1 MKIVNVEEM
10 RRIEQATDAG
20 GHSYAAMMDMAGRAV
35 ADSSAILMLGAPPK
49 TVLVLAGPGNNGGDG
64 LVAARY
70 LLDLGHEVTIYL
82 WRRDVK
88 GDENF
93 RLLKRRRRRGL
104 AILWADNDSD
114 FKNLRAEL
122 QRTDLV
128 IDALL
133 GTGAARPIEG
143 KLVELLAVAK
153 AEVTARRNPPPLS
166 EPEAGLLT
174 MPRFPLVE
182 AYTLGAP
189 PPQLP
194 SEEEGEEFDEDEE
207 FDEYDD
213 LDEGEEDEDE
223 AAIGSD
229 YEEEEEFDEEE
240 ELEALGPAWPLPRV
254 VAVDCPSGLN
264 CDTGALDP
272 AALAADLTVTF
283 AYPKWGHLQYP
294 GAGACGVLAV
304 VDIGC
309 PPELAVEVQTELVG
323 PRDIRRWLPPRPPDA
338 HKGTF
343 GKVMIVAGSL
353 NYTGAAY
360 LSGVAATR
368 AGAGLVTLAI
378 PAPLHT
384 ALASAL
390 PETTWLLLPGPTG
403 THSAGGVA
411 PLLAALDGYSALL
424 VGPGLTANVEAKGF
438 VERLFGP
445 EGLSKET
452 WRGRVVADAD
462 ALNILAMLPD
472 WPARLPPETILT
484 PHPGEMARLA
494 GTTAAEV
501 NAQRIGL
508 ARNWAATWGHIVL
521 LKGAHTVVAAADGR
535 AAVLPFALPTLATA
549 GSGDVLAGAIVAF
562 LGQGVPS
569 FEAAVCGAY
578 LHGHVGLVAGRV
590 TGHVGVVAGDLVAR
604 LPEALRQLYLGS

>member
-20 GHSYAAMMDMAGRAV
+20 GHSYAAMMDLAGRGV
-35 ADSSAILMLGAPPK
+35 ADSSAVLMLGTPPK
-49 TVLVLAGPGNNGGDG
+49 KALVLVGPGNNGGDG
-64 LVAARY
+64 LVAARH
-70 LLDLGHEVTIYL
+70 LLELGHEVTIYI

-104 AILWADNDSD
+104 AILWADNDPE
-114 FKNLRAEL
+114 FTNLRAEL

-133 GTGAARPIEG
+133 GTGATRPIEG
-143 KLVELLAVAK
+143 KLADLLAVARV
-153 AEVTARRNPPPLS
+153 EITARRNPPPLP
-166 EPEAGLLT
+166 EPEPGLLT

-182 AYTLGAP
+182 AYNLGAP
-189 PPQLP
+189 PPSFP
-194 SEEEGEEFDEDEE
+194 SEEEESDEDEE
-207 FDEYDD
+207 FDEFEYM
-213 LDEGEEDEDE
+213 DEGEEKEGEE
-223 AAIGSD
+223 AAGPD
-229 YEEEEEFDEEE
+229 YEEEEFDEAEE
-240 ELEALGPAWPLPRV
+240 TELLRAMWPLPRV

-272 AALAADLTVTF
+272 ATLAADMTVTF
-283 AYPKWGHLQYP
+283 AYPKWGHLQFP
-294 GAGACGVLAV
+294 GAGACGLLAV

-309 PPELAVEVQTELVG
+309 PAGLADEVQTELVG
-323 PRDIRRWLPPRPPDA
+323 PREVRRWLPPRPPDA

-343 GKVMIVAGSL
+343 GKAMIVAGSL

-360 LSGVAATR
+360 LSGAAATR

-390 PETTWLLLPGPTG
+390 PETTWLLLPGPNG
-403 THSAGGVA
+403 THSAAGVA
-411 PLLAALDGYSALL
+411 PLLAALESYNVLL
-424 VGPGLTANVEAKGF
+424 VGPGLTTSAEAREFIEGF
-438 VERLFGP
+438 FGP
-445 EGLSKET
+445 EGLSRET
-452 WRGRVVADAD
+452 WRGRVIADAD
-462 ALNILAMLPD
+462 ALNILAQLPD

-484 PHPGEMARLA
+484 PHPGEMARLT
-494 GTTAAEV
+494 GLTAAEV
-501 NAQRIGL
+501 NAGRIGL
-508 ARNWAATWGHIVL
+508 ARHWATTWGHIVV
-521 LKGAHTVVAAADGR
+521 LKGAHTVIAAPDGR

-549 GSGDVLAGAIVAF
+549 GSGDVLAGAIAAF
-562 LGQGVPS
+562 RAQGLSS

-578 LHGHVGLVAGRV
+578 LHGHAGLVAGRV